1 MAVARAVWRTGRCM
15 APVPA
20 TSALIDSTPVPA
32 AALASVPGPA
42 PLGVRGRPLL
52 HQATGELALALLQP
66 TIPEHEIRHHRHDD
80 VHVVVLLAGHYVSD
94 AAGMPEVC
102 TEPAVIFNPPGTEH
116 RDRFRSRDGR
126 FMTLAM
132 PSAAYARLCDG
143 VAPSPRARRLSPPS
157 FARAP
162 GLLREVDAWDD
173 ASPLAV
179 ESVFADWL
187 AEAAAAAAGP
197 APANHGDGRL
207 QRVRERLDDASAQ
220 PPTLRELA
228 AVAGFHPVYLA
239 RAFRRRYGLAPSDYL
254 RRRRLHRAVS
264 LLAARRTLAH
274 AAATLGFADA
284 SHLHRAFVAEF
295 GMTPGAFRRLALGR
309 GEVSRIQDRRLPR

>member
-1 MAVARAVWRTGRCM
+1 MPPGLWRTGRRM
-15 APVPA
+15 APAPSPLATPA
-20 TSALIDSTPVPA
+20 PPPVR
-32 AALASVPGPA
+32 GPA
-42 PLGVRGRPLL
+42 SLGVRGRPLL

-66 TIPEHEIRHHRHDD
+66 TIPEHEIRRHQHDD
-80 VHVVVLLAGHYVSD
+80 MHVVVLLAGRYASD

-132 PSAAYARLCDG
+132 PASAYARLADG
-143 VAPSPRARRLSPPS
+143 AGASARAVRLPPS
-157 FARAP
+157 SLARAL
-162 GLLREVDAWDD
+162 GLLREIGDWDE
-173 ASPLAV
+173 ASALAV
-179 ESVFADWL
+179 ESVFAEWL
-187 AEAAAAAAGP
+187 ADASAQAHPQAQAARDA
-197 APANHGDGRL
+197 RL
-207 QRVRERLDDASAQ
+207 QRVRERLDDATAQ

-228 AVAGFHPVYLA
+228 AIAGFHPVYLA
-239 RAFRRRYGLAPSDYL
+239 RAFRRRYGVAPSDYL
-254 RRRRLHRAVS
+254 RMRRLHRAVS
-264 LLAARRTLAH
+264 LLAARRPIAD

-284 SHLHRAFVAEF
+284 SHLHRSFVAEF